1 MGAGYDD
8 AEADHMA
15 PNDTEFGR
23 LMGEV
28 KGLRDLVEAKFSS
41 LERRLDKQ
49 DDAIEKQR
57 TATDAVERKISLTS
71 GVLLALKAFATF
83 LGVSSLAG
91 LYSAARWLW
100 HIAP

>member
-1 MGAGYDD
+1 M
-8 AEADHMA
+8 
-15 PNDTEFGR
+15 
-23 LMGEV
+23 
-28 KGLRDLVEAKFSS
+28 RDLVEAKFSS
-41 LERRLDKQ
+41 LEKRLDKQ

-57 TATDAVERKISLTS
+57 TATDAIERKISLTS

-100 HIAP
+100 HVVP